1 MKYMSAENNTIGIKG
16 VPQSFANTIMEGLGA
31 TLPGDTNVPALY
43 ENNGS
48 VFGLEETVYEHDD
61 FMFLRLSELSDSHF
75 SNLQESNANIPETV
89 NFNDVDYGV
98 SDDIYEIEGDY
109 YVGLTEDVEVE
120 EEADDDDS
128 ILTVEGV
135 DYLVVENDE
144 DADFIAYLSEDSD
157 GDLTV
162 VDEEDNYTH
171 SMYVQEL

>member
-16 VPQSFANTIMEGLGA
+16 VPQSFANTLMEGLGVA
-31 TLPGDTNVPALY
+31 LPEDTNAPALY

-48 VFGLEETVYEHDD
+48 VFCLGETVYEHED
-61 FMFLRLSELSDSHF
+61 FMFLKLGELSDSHF
-75 SNLQESNANIPETV
+75 SNLQESNANIPDTV
-89 NFNDVDYGV
+89 NFNDVAYGV

-109 YVGLTEDVEVE
+109 YVGLTESVEIEE
-120 EEADDDDS
+120 EEADDDA
-128 ILTVEGV
+128 ILTVEGI

>member
-1 MKYMSAENNTIGIKG
+1 MSAENNTIGIKG

-31 TLPGDTNVPALY
+31 TLPRDTTIPALY
-43 ENNGS
+43 ENNGN
-48 VFGLEETVYEHDD
+48 VFGLEETVYEHED

-75 SNLQESNANIPETV
+75 SNLQESNANIPDTV

-144 DADFIAYLSEDSD
+144 DADFIAYLSEDSY